1 MDLCLVGLYRGWEAL
16 FRCQM
21 DRVRGGQEGLGP
33 REVSPTC
40 PDGGGQEEGCAGQ
53 AVLSFLGRLLEP
65 VSP

>member
-1 MDLCLVGLYRGWEAL
+1 
-16 FRCQM
+16 M